1 MQEDE
6 DKVYFLND
14 EMGADFD
21 KIKEDQNFYIDD
33 AGRMVL
39 VLMSMKLLPDLWES

>member
-39 VLMSMKLLPDLWES
+39 GF